1 MMPFVPGNRDMPQK
15 LNSQL
20 NRILFPIYALHLYH
34 IILYQSCSLSS
45 LLLPRSPPPPLT
57 I

>member
-34 IILYQSCSLSS
+34 IILYQSCSLSPS
-45 LLLPRSPPPPLT
+45 PSSPPPPLT